1 MKNKAG
7 LGVTIVWSVFTFS
20 REASF
25 SYKISDSYSTQISIV
40 FRLNVFLSK
49 HLFEIVLFAFYL
61 QYVSVKNGGDGLFLK
76 NGNRKM
82 FSTQLAMYLCIS
94 NILKRSS

>member
-25 SYKISDSYSTQISIV
+25 SYKISYSYSTQISIV
-40 FRLNVFLSK
+40 FRLNVFLAK

-61 QYVSVKNGGDGLFLK
+61 QCVSAKNGPSEKPYGLAYDIFPLC
-76 NGNRKM
+76 NR
-82 FSTQLAMYLCIS
+82 I
-94 NILKRSS
+94 RSRLEICEI